1 MIGAVL
7 GHHDVKTTSR
17 YGRLEARQLRDVI
30 EMRPKGK
37 DATAKPHI
45 R

>member
-1 MIGAVL
+1 MM

-30 EMRPKGK
+30 EMRLKKGK
-37 DATAKPHI
+37 DDKGIPKTN
-45 R
+45 

>member
-1 MIGAVL
+1 MIEAVL
-7 GHHDVKTTSR
+7 GHSDVKTTSR

-30 EMRPKGK
+30 EMRQGK
-37 DATAKPHI
+37 DETVS

>member
-1 MIGAVL
+1 MM

-17 YGRLEARQLRDVI
+17 YGRLEARQLREVI

-37 DATAKPHI
+37 DENVPII
-45 R
+45 RRRS